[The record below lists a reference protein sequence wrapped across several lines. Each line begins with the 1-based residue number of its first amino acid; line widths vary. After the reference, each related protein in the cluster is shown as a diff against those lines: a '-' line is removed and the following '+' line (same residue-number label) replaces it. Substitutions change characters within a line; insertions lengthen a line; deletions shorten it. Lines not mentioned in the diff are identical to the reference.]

1 MNPGRN
7 DPCPCGSGKKY
18 KKCCELSARPK
29 VDRQVDSKAAM
40 ATAAHEAD
48 GRLTERM
55 LRFTRTRMG
64 AHWLSD
70 VREMYT
76 ASPDEPIGEAEF
88 QLAVPWA
95 LYSATAGGGVSVA
108 QTFRDEHESGLST
121 ETRNLLDAHLR
132 TWLGVWDVLRVEH
145 GVGVEVADLLSGEER
160 FVHEVSGS
168 ETLSIRDVILGRVL
182 DLGSV
187 SIFGGIHP
195 APLEPNEADVAV
207 REIRRI
213 NHVRTRPVAPERLR
227 LPDTEIALIDM
238 WRRVVAQRLTRPAPR
253 ITNTDGDP
261 LLLTTDHFDVIGSD
275 HATLL
280 ARLRTFT
287 GAEEPQAGDSDDR
300 ETIITITKPGN
311 VQMKS
316 WDNTIIGRVVIKAN
330 RMRVETNSTRRADAL
345 RAVLADHLGSLVR
358 YRIRDETSQQELMRQ
373 ASNPRAQ
380 GRAMPVSTAE
390 AAAVMKEF
398 KEQHMI
404 DWLDQEI
411 PALGGLTPR
420 DAAKSPKSMKA
431 LELLLR
437 DIENHEWR
445 LPDDER
451 FDIDRLR
458 TALGIKTGKSQAT

>member
-29 VDRQVDSKAAM
+29 VDPKAAM

-55 LRFTRTRMG
+55 LRFARTRMG
-64 AHWLSD
+64 THWLSE

-76 ASPDEPIGEAEF
+76 ASADEPIGDAEF

-95 LYSATAGGGVSVA
+95 LYSAAAGDGVPVA
-108 QTFRDEHESGLST
+108 QAFREERGSGLST
-121 ETRNLLDAHLR
+121 ETRSLLDAHLR
-132 TWLGVWDVLRVEH
+132 AWLGIWDVLRVER

-168 ETLSIRDVILGRVL
+168 ETLSVRDVILGRVL
-182 DLGSV
+182 DVGSV

-195 APLEPNEADVAV
+195 APLEPREADVVV
-207 REIRRI
+207 REIRRMSR
-213 NHVRTRPVAPERLR
+213 VRTRPVTPERLR
-227 LPDTEIALIDM
+227 LPQIETALIDI
-238 WRRVVAQRLTRPAPR
+238 WRGIVEQRRTRPAPQ

-261 LLLTTDHFDVIGSD
+261 LLLTTDHFDVIGPD

-280 ARLRTFT
+280 SRISTFA
-287 GAEEPQAGDSDDR
+287 GAEEPQAGDSDDG

-316 WDNTIIGRVVIKAN
+316 WDNTIIGRIVIKRN
-330 RMRVETNSTRRADAL
+330 RMRVESNSTRRADTL
-345 RAVLADHLGSLVR
+345 RSALADHLGSLVR
-358 YRIRDETSQQELMRQ
+358 YRIRDQTSPHELMRQ
-373 ASNPRAQ
+373 AAKPRQQ
-380 GRAMPVSTAE
+380 GSARPINTAE

-404 DWLDQEI
+404 GWLDQEI

-420 DAAKSPKSMKA
+420 EAAKSARSMKA
-431 LELLLR
+431 LKLLLR
-437 DIENHEWR
+437 DFENHEGR
-445 LPDDER
+445 LPEEER
-451 FDIDRLR
+451 FDIGRLR
-458 TALGIKTGKSQAT
+458 AALGVKD

>member
-1 MNPGRN
+1 
-7 DPCPCGSGKKY
+7 
-18 KKCCELSARPK
+18 
-29 VDRQVDSKAAM
+29 M

-64 AHWLSD
+64 THWLSD

-95 LYSATAGGGVSVA
+95 LYSAAVGDGVSVA
-108 QTFRDEHESGLST
+108 QTFREEHESGLST

-132 TWLGVWDVLRVEH
+132 AWLGVWDVLRVDR

-168 ETLSIRDVILGRVL
+168 ETLSIRDVILARVL
-182 DLGSV
+182 DVGSV

-195 APLEPNEADVAV
+195 APLEPREADVVV
-207 REIRRI
+207 REIRRM
-213 NHVRTRPVAPERLR
+213 NRVRTRPVAPERLR
-227 LPDTEIALIDM
+227 LPEIETALIDI
-238 WRRVVAQRLTRPAPR
+238 WRGIVEQRLTRPAPQVS
-253 ITNTDGDP
+253 NTDGDP
-261 LLLTTDHFDVIGSD
+261 LLLTTDHFDVTGSD

-280 ARLRTFT
+280 ARLGTFT
-287 GAEEPQAGDSDDR
+287 GVEEPQASDSDDG
-300 ETIITITKPGN
+300 EMIITITKPGN

-316 WDNTIIGRVVIKAN
+316 WDNTIIGRIVIKAN
-330 RMRVETNSTRRADAL
+330 RMRVESNSTRRADAL
-345 RAVLADHLGSLVR
+345 RAALTDHLGPLVR
-358 YRIRDETSQQELMRQ
+358 YRIRDEMSQQELVRH
-373 ASNPRAQ
+373 ASKPRPQ

-411 PALGGLTPR
+411 PALGGLSR
-420 DAAKSPKSMKA
+420 VRHRS
-431 LELLLR
+431 
-437 DIENHEWR
+437 R
-445 LPDDER
+445 L
-451 FDIDRLR
+451 DR
-458 TALGIKTGKSQAT
+458 